1 MHRSLLEVQ
10 RSSRNVTHPQ
20 APSTTATGSS
30 KRRTQSSASDA
41 AGPSRISTSEYAP
54 RVLLVDDNHVNQKV
68 LLALLRRASE
78 HTGVAMVTTTAK
90 NGREAVDTFVAQ
102 YEEKSG
108 FHLVLMDCQMPVM
121 DGYEATRHIR
131 NFELMRDG
139 ASETPIVAVTAN
151 AMEEQVLEC
160 SAAGMDE
167 VLTKPFKLGQLI
179 DILRRHLPH
188 LKEQKFK
195 T

>member
-1 MHRSLLEVQ
+1 M
-10 RSSRNVTHPQ
+10 
-20 APSTTATGSS
+20 
-30 KRRTQSSASDA
+30 
-41 AGPSRISTSEYAP
+41 
-54 RVLLVDDNHVNQKV
+54 DDNHVNQKV

-139 ASETPIVAVTAN
+139 LCVGNAS
-151 AMEEQVLEC
+151 
-160 SAAGMDE
+160 
-167 VLTKPFKLGQLI
+167 LGG
-179 DILRRHLPH
+179 
-188 LKEQKFK
+188 
-195 T
+195 

>member
-1 MHRSLLEVQ
+1 MRGWEWEW
-10 RSSRNVTHPQ
+10 NCEW
-20 APSTTATGSS
+20 
-30 KRRTQSSASDA
+30 DA
-41 AGPSRISTSEYAP
+41 CRCT
-54 RVLLVDDNHVNQKV
+54 
-68 LLALLRRASE
+68 
-78 HTGVAMVTTTAK
+78 
-90 NGREAVDTFVAQ
+90 
-102 YEEKSG
+102 
-108 FHLVLMDCQMPVM
+108 
-121 DGYEATRHIR
+121 
-131 NFELMRDG
+131 G